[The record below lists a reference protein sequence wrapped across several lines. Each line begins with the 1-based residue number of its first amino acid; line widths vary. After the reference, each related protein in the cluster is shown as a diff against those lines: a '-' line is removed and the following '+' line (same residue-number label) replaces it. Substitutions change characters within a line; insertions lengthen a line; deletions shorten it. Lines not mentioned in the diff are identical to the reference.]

1 MGIANDQIRA
11 DLGIDREQLEGLCAL
26 WVMGADVDVLAASI
40 GVKKILLQWYLLM
53 ARKTQ
58 LDENAVDYKDPN

>member
-26 WVMGADVDVLAASI
+26 WVMGADVGVLAASI

-53 ARKTQ
+53 VRKTQ